1 MAPDTLLLIWVGLFA
16 ALLLA
21 AAVRD
26 LTSYII
32 PNWISLALLAGF
44 LPAAWLAWKTGV
56 PALHIGQCLMVGFAV
71 LAAGVAM
78 FALNWLGGGDAKLLA
93 AAALWIGWQGLAAF
107 LFWTTLAGGVLALV
121 LLTVR
126 RRTAPA
132 GEAPA
137 TWVDG
142 LLRKGAPVPYGVAI
156 AVGALAA
163 LPEGALTASLSLP
176 LQF

>member
-1 MAPDTLLLIWVGLFA
+1 MAPNTLLLILVGVFA
-16 ALLLA
+16 ALLLL

-32 PNWISLALLAGF
+32 PNWISLALIGAF
-44 LPAAWLAWKTGV
+44 VPAAALAWSSGV
-56 PALHIGQCLMVGFAV
+56 PASTIGLCVLVGLAV

-93 AAALWIGWQGLAAF
+93 AAALWVGWQGLAAF
-107 LFWTTLAGGVLALV
+107 LFWTTLAGGVLAIV

-137 TWVDG
+137 NWVDG
-142 LLRKGAPVPYGVAI
+142 LLRRGAPVPYGVAI
-156 AVGALAA
+156 AAGALAS
-163 LPEGALTASLSLP
+163 LPEGALTASLTLP
-176 LQF
+176 F